1 MDEISTSLWPIYVGP
16 PYVGTYEDND
26 GFEKP
31 KREDLPTPTS
41 PKRSKKYRP
50 SMWVIANL
58 KPQLSRLWVQG
69 EAGEEV
75 GPRGL
80 LSQLR
85 QTFFKGEK
93 LTYFNNVINN

>member
-1 MDEISTSLWPIYVGP
+1 M
-16 PYVGTYEDND
+16 GTYEDKD

-69 EAGEEV
+69 EAGKEV

-80 LSQLR
+80 LPQLR
-85 QTFFKGEK
+85 QTFFQGEK
-93 LTYFNNVINN
+93 FKYFLTMQSIIEKWYFFWDSNIFTL